1 MEELIIAASD
11 LFHFSPPFLKGVSAP
26 APGANLDVLTQ
37 RR

>member
-1 MEELIIAASD
+1 MDDLHFAASD
-11 LFHFSPPFLKGVSAP
+11 LFHFSPPLLKGVSAP